1 MSVYN
6 GEKYLAESIE
16 SILAQTYKDFECIIV
31 NNASTDGSLSIMQE
45 YAKKDPRIR
54 LASEEK
60 KGLVYALN
68 TGLHLAQ
75 GTYIARMDADDSA
88 YADRFEKQLKFME
101 DQNIALCGSWA
112 NIIDEHGTITGSID
126 DLPRAQRIRMFAL
139 LHNPFIH
146 PSVMVRKDILQKV
159 GGYKPFF
166 KHIEDYE
173 LWTRIVFKYKTD
185 NIQEPLLRYR
195 VHGSQITRKN
205 NMFMRCM
212 GILVRFLALWRFI
225 F

>member
-16 SILAQTYKDFECIIV
+16 SILAQTYKDFECIII
-31 NNASTDGSLSIMQE
+31 NNGSTDSSLSIMQE
-45 YAKKDPRIR
+45 YAEKDSRIK
-54 LASEEK
+54 LASEER

-68 TGLHLAQ
+68 TGLQLAQ
-75 GTYIARMDADDSA
+75 GSYIARMDADDIA
-88 YADRFEKQLKFME
+88 YADRFEKQLKCME
-101 DQNIALCGSWA
+101 GQDIVLCGTWA
-112 NIIDEHGTITGSID
+112 NIIDEGGKITGSID
-126 DLPRAQRIRMFAL
+126 YLPRTSRIRTFAL

-146 PSVMVRKDILQKV
+146 PSVMIRKDILQKV
-159 GGYKPFF
+159 GGYHPFF

-185 NIQEPLLRYR
+185 NLQEPLLRYR
-195 VHGSQITRKN
+195 VHGSQITKKN